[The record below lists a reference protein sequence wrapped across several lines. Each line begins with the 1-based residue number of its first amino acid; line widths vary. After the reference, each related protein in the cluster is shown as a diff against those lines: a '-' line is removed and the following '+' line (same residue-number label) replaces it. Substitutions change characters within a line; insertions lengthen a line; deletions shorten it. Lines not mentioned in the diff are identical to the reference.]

1 MPDATELLPGPML
14 TASARA
20 IFHLLT
26 QGGPQTRPQ
35 LGEVLGLSRPTLSAA
50 ITELELHELVV
61 KTGERQGQVG
71 RKASIYRVAA
81 SAGHVIAVDAGST
94 HIRLRVSAL
103 DRRLL
108 HSRVY
113 RLPES
118 QLLLG
123 EEISAAVAEE
133 VEETLTATETG
144 WGPLRALGIALP
156 ARVVG
161 QQGDARL
168 TRENEIFSRFT
179 PPAGVSLILEN
190 NVNCAAVAE
199 HFNGAAQDI
208 ETFAYVQVG
217 LKMGMGIMLGGKVL
231 RGRNGA
237 AGEIGHL
244 AFPFGPDRHPIAG
257 EMERYIGTHAFMQRV
272 LAQWPNDGG
281 PAPRDAAEL
290 MTLHAEGN
298 GTATIHVTRHAEDIG
313 AVVASC
319 VAIVD
324 PGVVVLGGGL
334 GGNLLLR
341 PIVEETAKKLSY
353 PVEVRVS
360 TLGSD
365 ATVLGIEKLACDHA
379 VKWVLGEPISSPF

>member
-1 MPDATELLPGPML
+1 MSSVPELQPGPIL

-20 IFHLLT
+20 IFHLLA
-26 QGGPQTRPQ
+26 QRGSQTRPQ

-50 ITELELHELVV
+50 IAELELNRLVI

-71 RKASIYRVAA
+71 RRASIYRVAA
-81 SAGHVIAVDAGST
+81 EAGHVIAIDAGST
-94 HIRLRVSAL
+94 HIRLRISAL

-118 QLLLG
+118 QFLLG
-123 EEISAAVAEE
+123 EEISMAVAEE
-133 VEETLTATETG
+133 VEATLAATESS

-161 QQGDARL
+161 KQGDTHL
-168 TRENEIFSRFT
+168 TRETEIFSRFT
-179 PPAGVSLILEN
+179 PPDDVALILEN

-199 HFNGAAQDI
+199 HFNGAAQGV
-208 ETFAYVQVG
+208 ETFAYVQIG

-244 AFPFGPDRHPIAG
+244 AFPFGTDRRPLAG
-257 EMERYIGTHAFMQRV
+257 EMERYIGTHDFMQRV
-272 LAQWPNDGG
+272 LTQWPSDAE
-281 PAPRDAAEL
+281 PAPQDAAEL
-290 MTLHAEGN
+290 MSLYAAGN
-298 GTATIHVTRHAEDIG
+298 EAAIKHVTRHAEDIG

-324 PGVVVLGGGL
+324 PGLVVLGGGL

-341 PIVEETAKKLSY
+341 PIVEETANSLSY

-379 VKWVLGEPISSPF
+379 VKSVLGEPISPPF